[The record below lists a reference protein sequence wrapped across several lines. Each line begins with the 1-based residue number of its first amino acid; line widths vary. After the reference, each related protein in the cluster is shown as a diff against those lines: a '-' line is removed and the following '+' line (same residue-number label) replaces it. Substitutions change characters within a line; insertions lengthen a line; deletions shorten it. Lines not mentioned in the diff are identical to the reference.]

1 MSLSRLYLRT
11 RLDIFNVFLKYRRY
25 TLVRSFVLPP
35 FSPHFRRQFSTF
47 LSRRL
52 HQCTLVLRFL
62 PTFNTS
68 RFPLGAPSSYS
79 PFSTSSLMSL
89 RRLLRRRMRDRSRHF
104 VYFKF
109 VFSSSRLPAV
119 SAVFSLQLFSTYVE
133 PVFSMQFYSVPAFAF
148 SSFTFFPFI
157 LILSFFADVLT
168 FTFADVWVSS
178 LRLDSCRIQTVC
190 LIYRQRLDCLHSSS
204 LSSWLLAV
212 SHRSCAILFSFLVFR
227 FCVPH
232 LSFIVYRFPFLVFS
246 CLYSSFAFL
255 VPRSQFDIM
264 ALWSL
269 SIHTFF

>member
-109 VFSSSRLPAV
+109 VFSPSRRFGRLLSAIVQHVRRTCVLNAVLFCSRLRLLLFHLLPV
-119 SAVFSLQLFSTYVE
+119 YSHSLLFRR
-133 PVFSMQFYSVPAFAF
+133 
-148 SSFTFFPFI
+148 
-157 LILSFFADVLT
+157 
-168 FTFADVWVSS
+168 
-178 LRLDSCRIQTVC
+178 RLDV
-190 LIYRQRLDCLHSSS
+190 
-204 LSSWLLAV
+204 
-212 SHRSCAILFSFLVFR
+212 
-227 FCVPH
+227 H
-232 LSFIVYRFPFLVFS
+232 LR
-246 CLYSSFAFL
+246 
-255 VPRSQFDIM
+255 
-264 ALWSL
+264 
-269 SIHTFF
+269 